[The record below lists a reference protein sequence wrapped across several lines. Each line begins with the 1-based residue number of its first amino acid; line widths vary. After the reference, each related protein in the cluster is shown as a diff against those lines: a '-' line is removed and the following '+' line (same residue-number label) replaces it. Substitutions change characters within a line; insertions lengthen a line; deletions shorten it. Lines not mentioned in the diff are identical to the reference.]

1 MIYLDSSAV
10 VKLARAE
17 AETNALRAWL
27 AAHPAPLVA
36 SALARTESARALQRS
51 EPAALPVLTMVLAV
65 LHQHPVS
72 DAILDRAATLP
83 GAHLRSLDA
92 IHLAT
97 AEALGE
103 SVQAFVAYD
112 KRLADA
118 ARQLGLT
125 VVAPAER

>member
-1 MIYLDSSAV
+1 VIYLDSSAV

-17 AETNALRAWL
+17 AETDALRAWL
-27 AAHPAPLVA
+27 AAHPAPLVV
-36 SALARTESARALQRS
+36 SALARTESARALQQS

-65 LHQHPVS
+65 LHPHPVS
-72 DAILDRAATLP
+72 DAILDRAAALP
-83 GAHLRSLDA
+83 GAQLRSLDA

-103 SVQAFVAYD
+103 SVRAFVAYD

-118 ARQLGLT
+118 AIQRGLT
-125 VVAPAER
+125 VVAPAMP